1 VVSPAA
7 TLHRMALYL
16 LLLLLTAIFVVPFL
30 WMVLASLK
38 NTVQI
43 FAFPPRILPKPAIW
57 KNYLKVWQV
66 FPLARFYLNS
76 ILVAGVVAISQ
87 VVTSAMAA
95 YVFARL
101 QFPGRNI
108 IFLGYLAVMMIP
120 TQVTVI
126 PLFIIVQRL
135 GLVDTYGAL
144 IVPFL
149 AYPFGAFLL
158 RQFFLAI
165 PRELE
170 DAALVD
176 GSGRLW
182 ILVRIIVPL
191 SRPAMVTLGMLAF
204 MFTWN
209 NFLWPLLVTNSS
221 DHFTIQVGL
230 AMLRTQLVSSGDSN
244 WSLLMTATVI
254 SILPVLVFYLFTQK
268 QIIRG
273 ITMTGLK
280 G

>member
-1 VVSPAA
+1 MSPAA
-7 TLHRMALYL
+7 TLRRTALYL
-16 LLLLLTAIFVVPFL
+16 TLLLLTVIFVIPFL

-76 ILVAGVVAISQ
+76 ILVAGVVALSQ

-135 GLVDTYGAL
+135 GLVDTFGAL

-176 GSGRLW
+176 GCRRLW

-230 AMLRTQLVSSGDSN
+230 AMLRTQLVSAGDSN

-254 SILPVLVFYLFTQK
+254 SIMPVLVFYLFTQK

>member
-1 VVSPAA
+1 MVSPAA
-7 TLHRMALYL
+7 AARRALLYVVLVL
-16 LLLLLTAIFVVPFL
+16 LVAVFVVPFL
-30 WMVLASLK
+30 WMLLASLK
-38 NTVQI
+38 NTAQI
-43 FAFPPRILPKPAIW
+43 FAFPPRLLPRPVIW
-57 KNYLKVWQV
+57 RNYLRAWQV
-66 FPLARFYLNS
+66 VPLARFYLNS
-76 ILVAGVVAISQ
+76 ILVAGVVAFSQ

-101 QFPGRNI
+101 YFPARNL
-108 IFLGYLAVMMIP
+108 IFLLYLAVMMIP

-126 PLFIIVQRL
+126 PLFLIVRRL
-135 GLVDTYGAL
+135 GLVNSYGAL
-144 IVPFL
+144 ILPFL

-158 RQFFLAI
+158 RQFFLTI

-176 GSGRLW
+176 GCPRLR
-182 ILVRIIVPL
+182 ILVRIIAPL
-191 SRPAMVTLGMLAF
+191 ARAAMVTLGMLAF

-209 NFLWPLLVTNSS
+209 SFFWPLLVTNTRELY
-221 DHFTIQVGL
+221 TIQVGL
-230 AMLRTQLVSSGDSN
+230 AMLHTEMVFAGD
-244 WSLLMTATVI
+244 WGLLMAATVI
-254 SILPVLVFYLFTQK
+254 SIVPVLLFYLFTQK

>member
-1 VVSPAA
+1 VVSLRSPLRSA
-7 TLHRMALYL
+7 ALYL
-16 LLLLLTAIFVVPFL
+16 ALVLLAAVFIVPFL
-30 WMVLASLK
+30 WMGLASLK
-38 NTVQI
+38 STAQI

-57 KNYLKVWQV
+57 GNYLRVWKVV
-66 FPLARFYLNS
+66 PLARFYLNS
-76 ILVAGVVAISQ
+76 ILVSGTVAFSQ

-101 QFPGRNI
+101 YFPARNI
-108 IFLGYLAVMMIP
+108 IFLVYLAVMMIP

-126 PLFIIVQRL
+126 PLFIIVRRM

-144 IVPFL
+144 ILPFL

-158 RQFFLAI
+158 RQFFLTI
-165 PRELE
+165 PRDLE

-176 GSGRLW
+176 GCPRLW
-182 ILVRIIVPL
+182 ILARIIAPL
-191 SRPAMVTLGMLAF
+191 ARAAMVTLGMLAF

-209 NFLWPLLVTNSS
+209 TFFWPLLVTNSS
-221 DHFTIQVGL
+221 ERFTIQVGL
-230 AMLRTQLVSSGDSN
+230 AMLRNQLVGAGDAD
-244 WSLLMTATVI
+244 WSLLMAATTV
-254 SILPVLVFYLFTQK
+254 SVVPVLAFYLLAQK
-268 QIIRG
+268 QIVRG

>member
-1 VVSPAA
+1 MVSPAA
-7 TLHRMALYL
+7 AARRALLYL
-16 LLLLLTAIFVVPFL
+16 VLVLLVAVFVVPFL
-30 WMVLASLK
+30 WMLLASLK
-38 NTVQI
+38 NTAQI
-43 FAFPPRILPKPAIW
+43 FAFPPRLLPRPVIW
-57 KNYLKVWQV
+57 RNYLRAWQV
-66 FPLARFYLNS
+66 VPLARFYLNS
-76 ILVAGVVAISQ
+76 ILVAGVVAFAQ

-101 QFPGRNI
+101 YFPARNL
-108 IFLGYLAVMMIP
+108 IFLLYLAVMMIP

-126 PLFIIVQRL
+126 PLYLIVRRL
-135 GLVDTYGAL
+135 GLVNSYGAL
-144 IVPFL
+144 ILPFL

-158 RQFFLAI
+158 RQFFLTI

-176 GSGRLW
+176 GCPRLR
-182 ILVRIIVPL
+182 ILARIIAPL
-191 SRPAMVTLGMLAF
+191 ARAAMVTLGMLAF

-209 NFLWPLLVTNSS
+209 SFFWPLLVTNTRELY
-221 DHFTIQVGL
+221 TIQVGL
-230 AMLRTQLVSSGDSN
+230 AMLPTEMVFAGA
-244 WSLLMTATVI
+244 WGLLMAATVI
-254 SILPVLVFYLFTQK
+254 SIVPVLIFYLFTQK

>member
-1 VVSPAA
+1 
-7 TLHRMALYL
+7 
-16 LLLLLTAIFVVPFL
+16 
-30 WMVLASLK
+30 
-38 NTVQI
+38 
-43 FAFPPRILPKPAIW
+43 
-57 KNYLKVWQV
+57 
-66 FPLARFYLNS
+66 
-76 ILVAGVVAISQ
+76 

-101 QFPGRNI
+101 YFPARNL
-108 IFLGYLAVMMIP
+108 IFIVYLAVMMIP

-126 PLFIIVQRL
+126 PLFIIIRRL

-144 IVPFL
+144 ILPFL

-158 RQFFLAI
+158 RQFFLTI

-176 GSGRLW
+176 GCPRLW
-182 ILVRIIVPL
+182 ILVRIIMPL
-191 SRPAMVTLGMLAF
+191 SRAAMVTLGMLAF

-209 NFLWPLLVTNSS
+209 AFFWPLLVTNSS
-221 DHFTIQVGL
+221 EHFTIQVGL
-230 AMLRTQLVSSGDSN
+230 AMLRTQLVSAGDAD
-244 WSLLMTATVI
+244 WSLLMAATVI
-254 SILPVLVFYLFTQK
+254 SIVPVLVFYLFAQK

>member
-1 VVSPAA
+1 MVAA
-7 TLHRMALYL
+7 ALGARRTALYL
-16 LLLLLTAIFVVPFL
+16 VLVVLAAVFIGPFL
-30 WMVLASLK
+30 WMLLASLK
-38 NTVQI
+38 STAQI
-43 FAFPPRILPKPAIW
+43 FAFPPRILPKPVIW
-57 KNYLKVWQV
+57 RNYLRVWKVV
-66 FPLARFYLNS
+66 PLARFYLNS
-76 ILVAGVVAISQ
+76 ILVSGLVAASQ
-87 VVTSAMAA
+87 VATSAMAA

-101 QFPGRNI
+101 EFPARNL
-108 IFLGYLAVMMIP
+108 IFILYLAVMMIP

-126 PLFIIVQRL
+126 PLFIIVRSL

-144 IVPFL
+144 ILPFL

-158 RQFFLAI
+158 RQFFLTI

-176 GSGRLW
+176 GCPRLR
-182 ILVRIIVPL
+182 ILARIIAPL
-191 SRPAMVTLGMLAF
+191 ARSAMFTLGMLAF

-209 NFLWPLLVTNSS
+209 SFFWPLLVTNTSER
-221 DHFTIQVGL
+221 FTIQVGL
-230 AMLRTQLVSSGDSN
+230 AMLRTQLISAGDAD
-244 WSLLMTATVI
+244 WSLLMAATVV
-254 SILPVLVFYLFTQK
+254 SIVPVLVFYLFTQK

>member
-1 VVSPAA
+1 MVSPAVA
-7 TLHRMALYL
+7 VRRTALYL
-16 LLLLLTAIFVVPFL
+16 TLGLLAAVFVVPFL

-38 NTVQI
+38 STAQI
-43 FAFPPRILPKPAIW
+43 FAFPPRILPRPAIW
-57 KNYLKVWQV
+57 KNYLRAWQV
-66 FPLARFYLNS
+66 VPLARFYLNS
-76 ILVAGVVAISQ
+76 ILVSGTVAFSQ

-101 QFPGRNI
+101 YFPARNL
-108 IFLGYLAVMMIP
+108 IFLVYLAVMMIP
-120 TQVTVI
+120 AQVTVI
-126 PLFIIVQRL
+126 PLFIIVRRM

-144 IVPFL
+144 ILPFL

-158 RQFFLAI
+158 RQFFLTV

-176 GSGRLW
+176 GCRRLW
-182 ILVRIIVPL
+182 ILVRIIAPL
-191 SRPAMVTLGMLAF
+191 SRAALVTLGMLAF

-209 NFLWPLLVTNSS
+209 TFFWPLLVTNSS
-221 DHFTIQVGL
+221 EHFTIQVGL
-230 AMLRTQLVSSGDSN
+230 AMLRTQLVGAGDAD
-244 WSLLMTATVI
+244 WSLLMAATVI
-254 SILPVLVFYLFTQK
+254 SILPVLIFYLFAQK

>member
-1 VVSPAA
+1 MVRPARA
-7 TLHRMALYL
+7 ARRTALYL
-16 LLLLLTAIFVVPFL
+16 SLLVLTVIFIAPFA
-30 WMVLASLK
+30 WMILASLK
-38 NTVQI
+38 NTAQI
-43 FAFPPRILPKPAIW
+43 FAFPPRLLPHPAAW
-57 KNYLKVWQV
+57 KNYLKAWSVI
-66 FPLARFYLNS
+66 PLGRYYLNS
-76 ILVAGVVAISQ
+76 ILVAGLTALSQ
-87 VVTSAMAA
+87 VITSAMAA

-101 QFPGRNI
+101 SFPGRNV
-108 IFLGYLAVMMIP
+108 IFLLYLAVMMIP
-120 TQVTVI
+120 AQVTVI

-135 GLVDTYGAL
+135 GLVDSYGAL

-158 RQFFLAI
+158 RQFFLGI

-176 GSGRLW
+176 GCRRIW
-182 ILVRIIVPL
+182 ILTRIIVPL
-191 SRPAMVTLGMLAF
+191 ARPAMVTLGMLAF

-209 NFLWPLLVTNSS
+209 NFLWPLLVTNTSE
-221 DHFTIQVGL
+221 HYTIQVGL
-230 AMLRTQLVSSGDSN
+230 AMLRTQLVSSGDAN
-244 WSLLMTATVI
+244 WGLLMAVTVI
-254 SILPVLVFYLFTQK
+254 SIIPVLVFYMFTQK

>member
-1 VVSPAA
+1 MVSPAA
-7 TLHRMALYL
+7 AARRALLYVVLVL
-16 LLLLLTAIFVVPFL
+16 LVAVFVVPFL
-30 WMVLASLK
+30 WMLLASLK
-38 NTVQI
+38 NTAQI
-43 FAFPPRILPKPAIW
+43 FAFPPRLLPRPVIW
-57 KNYLKVWQV
+57 RNYLRAWQV
-66 FPLARFYLNS
+66 VPLARFYLNS
-76 ILVAGVVAISQ
+76 ILVAGVVAFAQ

-101 QFPGRNI
+101 YFPARNL
-108 IFLGYLAVMMIP
+108 IFLLYLAVMMIP

-126 PLFIIVQRL
+126 PLFLIVRRL
-135 GLVDTYGAL
+135 GLVNSYGAL
-144 IVPFL
+144 ILPFL

-158 RQFFLAI
+158 RQFFLTI

-176 GSGRLW
+176 GCPRLR
-182 ILVRIIVPL
+182 ILARIIAPL
-191 SRPAMVTLGMLAF
+191 ARAAMVTLGMLAF

-209 NFLWPLLVTNSS
+209 SFFWPLLVTNTRELY
-221 DHFTIQVGL
+221 TIQVGL
-230 AMLRTQLVSSGDSN
+230 AMLHTEMVFAGD
-244 WSLLMTATVI
+244 WGLLMAATVI
-254 SILPVLVFYLFTQK
+254 SIVPVLLFYLFTQK

>member
-1 VVSPAA
+1 MVRPARA
-7 TLHRMALYL
+7 ARRTALYL
-16 LLLLLTAIFVVPFL
+16 SLLVLTVIFIAPFV
-30 WMVLASLK
+30 WMILASLK
-38 NTVQI
+38 NTAQI
-43 FAFPPRILPKPAIW
+43 FAFPPRLLPHPAIW
-57 KNYLKVWQV
+57 KNYLKAWSVI
-66 FPLARFYLNS
+66 PLGRYYFNS
-76 ILVAGVVAISQ
+76 ILVAGLTALSQ

-101 QFPGRNI
+101 AFPGRNI
-108 IFLGYLAVMMIP
+108 IFLLYLAVMMIP

-135 GLVDTYGAL
+135 GLVDSYGAL

-158 RQFFLAI
+158 RQFFLGI

-176 GSGRLW
+176 GCRRIW
-182 ILVRIIVPL
+182 ILTRIIVPL
-191 SRPAMVTLGMLAF
+191 ARPAMVTLGMLAF

-209 NFLWPLLVTNSS
+209 NFLWPLLVTNTS

-230 AMLRTQLVSSGDSN
+230 AMLRTQLVSAGDAN
-244 WSLLMTATVI
+244 WGLLMAVTVI
-254 SILPVLVFYLFTQK
+254 SIIPVLVFYLFTQK

>member
-1 VVSPAA
+1 VVSLG
-7 TLHRMALYL
+7 TGVRRTALYAAL
-16 LLLLLTAIFVVPFL
+16 IILAAVFIGPFL
-30 WMVLASLK
+30 WMLLASLK
-38 NTVQI
+38 STAQI
-43 FAFPPRILPKPAIW
+43 FAFPPRFLPKPVIW
-57 KNYLKVWQV
+57 RNYLRAWQV
-66 FPLARFYLNS
+66 VPLARFYLNS
-76 ILVAGVVAISQ
+76 ILVSGVVAFSQ

-101 QFPGRNI
+101 QFPARNL
-108 IFLGYLAVMMIP
+108 IFLIYLAVMMIP

-126 PLFIIVQRL
+126 PLFIIVRRL

-144 IVPFL
+144 ILPFL

-158 RQFFLAI
+158 RQFFLTI

-176 GSGRLW
+176 GCPRLR
-182 ILVRIIVPL
+182 ILVRIIAPL
-191 SRPAMVTLGMLAF
+191 SRAAMVTLGLLAF

-209 NFLWPLLVTNSS
+209 TFFWPLLVTNTSE
-221 DHFTIQVGL
+221 HFTIQVGL
-230 AMLRTQLVSSGDSN
+230 AMLRTQLVSAGDAD
-244 WSLLMTATVI
+244 WSLLMSATVI
-254 SILPVLVFYLFTQK
+254 SIVPVLIFYLFAQK
-268 QIIRG
+268 QIVRG